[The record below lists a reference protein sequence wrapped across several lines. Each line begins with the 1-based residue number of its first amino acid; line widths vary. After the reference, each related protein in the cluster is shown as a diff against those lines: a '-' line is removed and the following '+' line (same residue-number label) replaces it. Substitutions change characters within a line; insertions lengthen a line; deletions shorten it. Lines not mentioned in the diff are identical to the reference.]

1 MMKNMARK
9 NQKAPWEEEEEIIW
23 VSRTELKND
32 MLALQKL
39 GEELVELKPSALA
52 KFPLPEDL
60 AEAIKD
66 AQRFKNEARRR
77 QLQYIG
83 KLMRH
88 IDPEPLQAALD
99 KLRNKHSQTTA
110 LLHKLEQLRDRI
122 VAEGDSAIEVAM
134 EQYPEADR
142 QRLRLLAR
150 QASKEKA
157 GNKPPK
163 SSREIFQLLKE
174 AMLAKQEIE
183 EESEDDLDSAE

>member
-1 MMKNMARK
+1 MARK

-23 VSRTELKND
+23 VSKTEMKND
-32 MLALQKL
+32 MTVLQKL
-39 GEELVELKPSALA
+39 GEELVELKPSALE

-83 KLMRH
+83 RLMRN

-99 KLRNKHSQTTA
+99 KLRNKHSQSTA
-110 LLHKLEQLRDRI
+110 MLHKLEELRNRI
-122 VAEGDSAIEVAM
+122 VDEGDSAIETVL
-134 EQYPEADR
+134 ELYPEADR

-150 QASKEKA
+150 QARKEKE
-157 GNKPPK
+157 GSKPPK
-163 SSREIFQLLKE
+163 ASREIFQVLKE
-174 AMLAKQEIE
+174 HNDASIL
-183 EESEDDLDSAE
+183 